1 MSTATVEKIYTGTHK
16 KQGIQ
21 SFSPI
26 RPVRVAVYCRVS
38 TDQEMQ
44 QSSLEEQMQAFL
56 KKIAEHP
63 GWSLVDVYA
72 DEGLSGTSVKK
83 RKAFLRMMNDCE
95 SGKIDYILTK
105 SISRFARNTVECL
118 SYVRHLQG
126 IDVQLYFE
134 KEGIDTGTS
143 VSEMLLTVLAAF
155 AQEESR
161 SISEN
166 LKWGIRKRFEQGIS
180 RWTPTYGFRQSADG
194 SIIVEPN
201 EAEVI
206 KAIFSLYQH
215 GINIPDIIAELNSRS
230 IPSARGGKW
239 NKNALK
245 YILQNEKYIGDQRLQ
260 KWVSIDH
267 ISHKSVRNDST
278 DVASYYVKNTH
289 PAIIDRHT
297 FQQVQRIMELKSPH
311 GEYCRYPYY
320 DTNFVCPLCGRR
332 LIPKIM
338 HTQVQKRALCC
349 FGEGGCQG
357 YSIKT
362 YLIDA
367 AMLAAYNALE
377 IDKTSDGT
385 AMKRMM
391 EIKSESPTMENV
403 QYYWLNDLV
412 ERVEFLDSKIVVSWR
427 CGLQSSA
434 ALNIPN
440 SEEPR
445 HVAELYRRFLSR
457 MAATDYKLSK

>member
-1 MSTATVEKIYTGTHK
+1 
-16 KQGIQ
+16 
-21 SFSPI
+21 
-26 RPVRVAVYCRVS
+26 
-38 TDQEMQ
+38 
-44 QSSLEEQMQAFL
+44 
-56 KKIAEHP
+56 
-63 GWSLVDVYA
+63 
-72 DEGLSGTSVKK
+72 
-83 RKAFLRMMNDCE
+83 
-95 SGKIDYILTK
+95 
-105 SISRFARNTVECL
+105 
-118 SYVRHLQG
+118 
-126 IDVQLYFE
+126 
-134 KEGIDTGTS
+134 
-143 VSEMLLTVLAAF
+143 MLLTVLAAF

-206 KAIFSLYQH
+206 KSIFSLYQH
-215 GINIPDIIAELNSRS
+215 GINIPDIITELNSRS
-230 IPSARGGKW
+230 TPSARGSKW

-297 FQQVQRIMELKSPH
+297 FKQVQRIMELKSPH

-362 YLIDA
+362 HLIDA

-377 IDKTSDGT
+377 VDKTSDGT

-427 CGLQSSA
+427 CGSQSSA

-457 MAATDYKLSK
+457 MVAIDYKLSK